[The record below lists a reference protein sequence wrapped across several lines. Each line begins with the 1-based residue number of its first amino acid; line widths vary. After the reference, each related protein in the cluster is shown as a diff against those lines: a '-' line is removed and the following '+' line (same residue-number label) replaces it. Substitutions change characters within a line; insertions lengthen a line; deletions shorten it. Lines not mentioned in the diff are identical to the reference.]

1 LKIAFERLEESD
13 FSITLDYV
21 VDLLFL
27 LDILVVFNTAY
38 YDEDV
43 DLVDDRKQIAKNYLK
58 GWFTIDLLAII
69 PFDKIISSA

>member
-58 GWFTIDLLAII
+58 GWFTVDLLAII